1 MVRII
6 TMYEDQ
12 QPDNWRVQAILMH
25 ECHLQQMNNA
35 GCGASALS
43 AYNFHI
49 FHLVNRN
56 QRRISRNAYTHTP
69 PVARSNKSFWICST
83 TVRRRAYLTSPDTTP
98 APLARS
104 IFQHLRTAAQQE

>member
-1 MVRII
+1 
-6 TMYEDQ
+6 MYEDQ
-12 QPDNWRVQAILMH
+12 QPDNWRVQAYCMH

-35 GCGASALS
+35 GCGASACP

-56 QRRISRNAYTHTP
+56 QRRIVVYAYTHTP
-69 PVARSNKSFWICST
+69 PVARSNKSFWIALT

-98 APLARS
+98 AHWRRS